1 MNTPNFNQ
9 MTNLA
14 GERLFYPDLISVPSD
29 YFMETGW
36 DFRAVSELIR
46 SKCIDDRTPAFLFL
60 GMREAA
66 MLKEHLAEV
75 FGEESVVTLNG
86 TYYQG
91 LNVKTIRCE
100 SFFAISGSKANRG
113 RNMSRHPA
121 DRDGT
126 TDSYWQFRS

>member
-1 MNTPNFNQ
+1 
-9 MTNLA
+9 MTNLP
-14 GERLFYPDLISVPSD
+14 GERLFYPDIISVPSD

-46 SKCIDDRTPAFLFL
+46 SKSIDDRTPAFLFL

-86 TYYQG
+86 TYYMG

-100 SFFAISGSKANRG
+100 SFFAIGGSKTNRE
-113 RNMSRHPA
+113 RCLSHPLA
-121 DRDGT
+121 GRDGT